1 MYNTNINT
9 AHAESSAVDYS
20 PHISRYLCVQQHNCR
35 WTRVVGSPVITGD
48 DGCPYYFS
56 AVVVSWLA
64 TAIFTSALIHRER
77 ERERERK
84 YKRRNRHLF
93 QDANAYATLR
103 RQTGEWQRMLHG
115 SISKTYAIS
124 IVIIRRTGT

>member
-77 ERERERK
+77 ERERENISEEIDIFFRTPT
-84 YKRRNRHLF
+84 HMPLC
-93 QDANAYATLR
+93 DA
-103 RQTGEWQRMLHG
+103 RQASGNVCCTGL
-115 SISKTYAIS
+115 
-124 IVIIRRTGT
+124 